1 MQLSGERRRKEATLT
16 AALNKRQHT
25 AGFFFFLNTLGE
37 IDLPKLAPG
46 RESQQTSSTRKVTT
60 AQLNYS
66 NLKKKKKE
74 VHCFFCRG

>member
-1 MQLSGERRRKEATLT
+1 MQLSRERRRKEATLT

-25 AGFFFFLNTLGE
+25 AGIFVFFFLNTLGE
-37 IDLPKLAPG
+37 LDLPKLAPG

-66 NLKKKKKE
+66 N
-74 VHCFFCRG
+74 